1 MTLNKV
7 LKVNSDSELLSYIIN
22 VTPELQSEIDLP
34 VQGESIAPIGK
45 IIVNNQRFK
54 NAFLNTI
61 NLIGLTIIDRNYWE
75 NPWKAFTDR
84 GNLQMGQSVREL
96 FVDIAKVF
104 DYRAD
109 KEDPTAFLKTVVPDV
124 YNYIHD
130 VNYQK
135 YYKTTKSDAEIAM
148 AFTTEGGL
156 LKMLEEI
163 TQSLYSG
170 YEYDMYIVNK
180 YMLCRRVLDGTVTSV
195 EIDGYNSLD
204 KRDRVAFIKNI
215 ANKMTF
221 KSANY
226 NPAGVRNQ
234 SAFEDQILI
243 MNTDF
248 EADYSTSVLAT
259 SYFLDQ
265 ALFKSNYA
273 LIDGF
278 NNHDV
283 SRLTELLG
291 VDYIPFTDDEIT
303 ALGNIPCMIVDREFF
318 QDYNYSFDVTP
329 ETTGDVKMTSFYN
342 PQTLE
347 NTFWLHT
354 WKVIS
359 TSPFMQAVVFTK
371 DVTPNVTAVDVSPS
385 TATVNAGQNLQ
396 FSAEVATT
404 GFANKAVSWSIDS
417 DSESDPAKKATI
429 NQKGL
434 LVVPAGH
441 NHGSGTRGVYT
452 LQITTALATTDTIVI
467 AGVEYSPVA
476 ADDTA
481 AEQVTAL
488 VTALNDLADYNV
500 TGSSDTL
507 TFQEKSGHYGAGKPV
522 VDTSEVETG
531 AVVEATTTAGV
542 PAGKIVVKATSVYKP
557 SVSDTSTISVA

>member
-1 MTLNKV
+1 MALNKV

-45 IIVNNQRFK
+45 IIVNNERYK
-54 NAFLNTI
+54 NAFINTI

-75 NPWKAFTDR
+75 NPWKSFTDR
-84 GNLQMGQSVREL
+84 GNLEFGQSVREL

-104 DYRAD
+104 DYHAD
-109 KEDPTAFLKTVVPDV
+109 RENPTAFLNTVVPDV

-130 VNYQK
+130 VNFQK
-135 YYKTTKSDAEIAM
+135 YYKASVNDSEIAM
-148 AFTTEGGL
+148 AFNTKGGL
-156 LKMLEEI
+156 LSLTEKI
-163 TQSLYSG
+163 AQSLNEG
-170 YEYDMYIVNK
+170 YEYDQYIVNK
-180 YMLCRRVLDGTVTSV
+180 YMLCRRILDGTITSI
-195 EIDGYNSLD
+195 EIDNYGSLD
-204 KRDRVAFIKNI
+204 KRDRVSFIKNVS
-215 ANKMTF
+215 NLMTF
-221 KSANY
+221 KSPKY

-234 SAFEDQILI
+234 SAFENQILI

-265 ALFKSNYA
+265 AQFKTNYA

-283 SRLTELLG
+283 ARLTELLG
-291 VDYIPFTDDEIT
+291 LDFIPFTDDEIS
-303 ALGNIPCMIVDREFF
+303 ALGNIPCMIIDKEFF
-318 QDYNYSFDVTP
+318 QDYNYAFDTTP
-329 ETTGDVKMTSFYN
+329 ETVSDVKFTSFYN
-342 PQTLE
+342 PQTLD
-347 NTFWLHT
+347 NTMWLHA

-371 DVTPNVTAVDVSPS
+371 DVAPNVSAVEVSPS
-385 TATVNAGQNLQ
+385 TATVNAGQSLQ
-396 FSAEVATT
+396 FSADVTTT

-417 DSESDPAKKATI
+417 DSETDPTKKATI
-429 NQKGL
+429 NQKGIL
-434 LVVPAGH
+434 NIPAGH
-441 NHGSGTRGVYT
+441 NSGNGTRGVYT

-467 AGVEYSPVA
+467 AGVEYTPVS

-488 VTALNDLADYNV
+488 VTALNSLADYNV

-522 VDTSEVETG
+522 VDKSEVETG
-531 AVVEATTTAGV
+531 VVVEATTTAGV

-557 SVSDTSTISVA
+557 SVSDTSTVSVA

>member
-1 MTLNKV
+1 MALNKV

-45 IIVNNQRFK
+45 IIVNNERYK

-61 NLIGLTIIDRNYWE
+61 NLIGLTVIDRNYWE
-75 NPWKAFTDR
+75 NPWKSFTDR
-84 GNLQMGQSVREL
+84 GVLPMGQSVREL

-109 KEDPTAFLKTVVPDV
+109 KENPTAFLNTVVPDV

-163 TQSLYSG
+163 TQSLYNG

-180 YMLCRRVLDGTVTSV
+180 YMLCRRILDGTITSV
-195 EIDGYNSLD
+195 EIDNYGSLD
-204 KRDRVAFIKNI
+204 KRDRVAFIKNVS
-215 ANKMTF
+215 NQMTF
-221 KSANY
+221 KSPKY

-234 SAFEDQILI
+234 SKFEDQILI

-265 ALFKSNYA
+265 AQFKTNYA

-278 NNHDV
+278 DNHDV
-283 SRLTELLG
+283 ARLTELLG
-291 VDYIPFTDDEIT
+291 ADFIPFTETEIS
-303 ALGNIPCMIVDREFF
+303 ALGNIPCMIIDREFF

-329 ETTGDVKMTSFYN
+329 ETTGDIKMTSFYN

-347 NTFWLHT
+347 NTLWLHT

-371 DVTPNVTAVDVSPS
+371 DVAPNVTAVEVSPS
-385 TATVNAGQNLQ
+385 TATVNAGQSLQ
-396 FSAEVATT
+396 FSADVTTT

-429 NQKGL
+429 NQKGIL
-434 LVVPAGH
+434 NIPAGH
-441 NHGSGTRGVYT
+441 NSGNGTKGVYT

-467 AGVEYSPVA
+467 AGVEYTPVE

-488 VTALNDLADYNV
+488 VTALNSLADYNV

-522 VDTSEVETG
+522 VDKSEVETG
-531 AVVEATTTAGV
+531 VVVEATTTVGI

-557 SVSDTSTISVA
+557 TVNDTATVSVA